1 MQYEQ
6 AVLEILKS
14 LIISNKIPDYNAD
27 GHTTQLINQAF
38 DIADEFSKKLS
49 EKIAQ
54 QKPKAK

>member
-27 GHTTQLINQAF
+27 AHTTMLIKQAF
-38 DIADEFSKKLS
+38 DIADEFSKKLN
-49 EKIAQ
+49 EKVDLQ
-54 QKPKAK
+54 KSKPK